1 MITFEQDIRNENI
14 RDIAKMLMT
23 AARTAPK
30 ARGTDNLVLAVATD
44 DTIVELAEKM
54 KQLAVERNMEFLNRD
69 AENILNCGAVVLFGM
84 KISPL
89 GLNCGACGFKTCGDK
104 PKNVPCFFN
113 ANDLGIAIGSAASLA
128 ADMRVDSRVMFS
140 VGQAVLALNLL
151 PECSMVL
158 ALPLAVKGK
167 SIFCPIDEQIVYNQ
181 LDNNEAAIWSL
192 LLASGYLKVIDYD
205 ELGKILW
212 NFNKRC

>member
-1 MITFEQDIRNENI
+1 MITFEEDIRNENI
-14 RDIAKMLMT
+14 KDIAKMLMT

-44 DTIVELAEKM
+44 DTIVEIAEKM
-54 KQLAVERNMEFLNRD
+54 KQLAIERNMDFLNRD

-89 GLNCGACGFKTCGDK
+89 GLNCGACGFATCGEK
-104 PKNVPCFFN
+104 PKKVPCFFN

-128 ADMRVDSRVMFS
+128 ADLRVDSRVMFS
-140 VGQAVLALNLL
+140 VGQAVLALNMM

-167 SIFCPIDEQIVYNQ
+167 SIFFDR
-181 LDNNEAAIWSL
+181 
-192 LLASGYLKVIDYD
+192 K
-205 ELGKILW
+205 
-212 NFNKRC
+212 

>member
-1 MITFEQDIRNENI
+1 MITFEEDIRNENI
-14 RDIAKMLMT
+14 KDIAKMLMT

-30 ARGTDNLVLAVATD
+30 ARGNDNLVLAVATD
-44 DTIVELAEKM
+44 DTIVEIAEKM
-54 KQLAVERNMEFLNRD
+54 KQLAVERNMDFLNRD

-89 GLNCGACGFKTCGDK
+89 GLNCGACGFATCGEK

-128 ADMRVDSRVMFS
+128 ADLRVDSRVMFS
-140 VGQAVLALNLL
+140 VGQAVLALNMM

-167 SIFCPIDEQIVYNQ
+167 SIFFDR
-181 LDNNEAAIWSL
+181 
-192 LLASGYLKVIDYD
+192 K
-205 ELGKILW
+205 
-212 NFNKRC
+212 